1 MVRPKADIDTLLRI
15 RYTCPELGPDE
26 IRAIFGDI
34 SSGTMSRLRRMAREK
49 QKERG
54 IHTIGTYTVSTS
66 AAYEAW
72 GINVEFLKQGRKEL
86 IKLGLY
92 DQSAKEA

>member
-1 MVRPKADIDTLLRI
+1 
-15 RYTCPELGPDE
+15 
-26 IRAIFGDI
+26 
-34 SSGTMSRLRRMAREK
+34 MAREK

-72 GINVEFLKQGRKEL
+72 GINVEFLKQGRNEL

>member
-15 RYTCPELGPDE
+15 RYACPELGTEE
-26 IRAIFGDI
+26 IRAIFGAI